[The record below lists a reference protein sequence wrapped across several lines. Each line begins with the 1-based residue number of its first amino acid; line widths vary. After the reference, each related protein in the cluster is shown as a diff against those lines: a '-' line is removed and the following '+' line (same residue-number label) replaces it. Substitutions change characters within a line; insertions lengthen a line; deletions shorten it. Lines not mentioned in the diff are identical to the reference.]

1 MDLFSALKTKV
12 SDYSERNKKEAQK
25 QNNEATNFIRLYSE
39 KGDAQYLVKAID
51 IYSDL
56 IKYYS
61 DFIPSYLALAY
72 ISWEMSS
79 HNEAI
84 SLLKKALE
92 IEPFNKNVQ
101 KMLNQYKSEIKDKA
115 IARFSNSKIDSNFSN
130 NLKEKVV
137 NNKNNSKGLF
147 SMLMS
152 IFSSPKPNKKK
163 NIVKKKIIS
172 SKPKNNV
179 SKTSSN
185 DFSDMLLQ
193 TSKIMNSKNSDL
205 LKKTDIHLEEER

>member
-1 MDLFSALKTKV
+1 
-12 SDYSERNKKEAQK
+12 
-25 QNNEATNFIRLYSE
+25 
-39 KGDAQYLVKAID
+39 
-51 IYSDL
+51 
-56 IKYYS
+56 
-61 DFIPSYLALAY
+61 
-72 ISWEMSS
+72 MSS

-205 LKKTDIHLEEER
+205 SKKTDIHLEEER